1 MSKVRTDPL
10 SAIRQS
16 ASYGSPLSVRA
27 KTLPSPVVSAAR
39 SPEGE
44 FSLAISSA
52 RFQFSDP
59 PTSKLH
65 LLEFLF
71 VLLSGG
77 DVLARREPFQLLL
90 LEIPAIRRGKRAC
103 QFVIDPV
110 ELVFLIFVPSA

>member
-1 MSKVRTDPL
+1 MSKVRTDTL

-27 KTLPSPVVSAAR
+27 RRGLRLWAPPRVRQKANSP
-39 SPEGE
+39 
-44 FSLAISSA
+44 LAISSA